1 MYISTGANEPNN
13 TLKKSI
19 NNDNKVLSGNKLLEE
34 INIEKQERKSDIKYK
49 KTFENKNVAV
59 SGGGN
64 VAMDVART
72 LKRFGANV
80 TIIYRR
86 GLNEMPAALDE
97 IEEARNEKIE
107 FLFQNNI
114 ISYNEKNNEM
124 ELIKTKLIKKDNEER
139 LTPVNIENTNYKREF
154 DYCILAT
161 GSKPNKEFAEALNK
175 ANIET
180 NEKGYINVNENYQT
194 SNKKVFAGGD
204 IISSKQTV
212 ANASFD
218 GREAAK
224 EIINMLR

>member
-13 TLKKSI
+13 TLKESI

-114 ISYNEKNNEM
+114 ISYNEKNKEM

-161 GSKPNKEFAEALNK
+161 GSKPNKEFTEALNK

>member
-1 MYISTGANEPNN
+1 M
-13 TLKKSI
+13 
-19 NNDNKVLSGNKLLEE
+19 
-34 INIEKQERKSDIKYK
+34 
-49 KTFENKNVAV
+49 AV

-114 ISYNEKNNEM
+114 ISYNEKNKEM
-124 ELIKTKLIKKDNEER
+124 ELIKTKLIRKDNEER
-139 LTPVNIENTNYKREF
+139 LTPVNIDNTNYKREF

-161 GSKPNKEFAEALNK
+161 GSKPNKEFAEALNE

>member
-114 ISYNEKNNEM
+114 ISYNEKNKEM
-124 ELIKTKLIKKDNEER
+124 
-139 LTPVNIENTNYKREF
+139 
-154 DYCILAT
+154 
-161 GSKPNKEFAEALNK
+161 
-175 ANIET
+175 
-180 NEKGYINVNENYQT
+180 
-194 SNKKVFAGGD
+194 
-204 IISSKQTV
+204 
-212 ANASFD
+212 
-218 GREAAK
+218 
-224 EIINMLR
+224 